1 VFKAA
6 RKHYETPRKLFNW
19 LWLRIFSIATVA
31 GIFQLGHLMGLAA
44 YSNDFSFNS
53 VSILQ
58 LGLIC
63 SGICGVSEL
72 VRAIY
77 KMKVSYQYNERVF

>member
-1 VFKAA
+1 
-6 RKHYETPRKLFNW
+6 
-19 LWLRIFSIATVA
+19 
-31 GIFQLGHLMGLAA
+31 MGLAA